1 MGIRKLAVICVVL
14 GAALTVAA
22 CGSNGDDEG
31 TAGSDLPQGSEPV
44 DINPDDFTTEIDN
57 PYWPME
63 VGSEWVY
70 RETDQ
75 EGAEQRVEVT
85 ITNKTKRI
93 ANGVEARVVRDVVT
107 DTKTNEAV
115 EITDDWYAQDSDGNV
130 WYMGEET
137 AEYENGKLVTRAGSF
152 EAGVD
157 GAQPGIIMPADPEVG
172 QSYRQE
178 YYKGKAEDAGA
189 VLSLDAQAEGPGRS
203 LLADADDPGHEPARA
218 EGVRAQV
225 LCPRRGPRAGGLG
238 VRRNRPR
245 GAAQLHEG
253 RLTLGEIHPDPHHG
267 PALQSADLHEIADLV
282 DEPQA
287 ASLELERLRSAVV
300 ERRRGEI
307 ALVAHLAHER
317 VRLVP
322 HSNRAPPRL
331 RGARCSSPAR

>member
-137 AEYENGKLVTRAGSF
+137 AEYENGKLLRARGRSKPASTARSRGSSCPPTPRSDSPTARSTTRARPRTRRCAEPGR
-152 EAGVD
+152 AG
-157 GAQPGIIMPADPEVG
+157 
-172 QSYRQE
+172 R
-178 YYKGKAEDAGA
+178 
-189 VLSLDAQAEGPGRS
+189 GPGRS

-225 LCPRRGPRAGGLG
+225 LCPRRGPRAGSVSGG
-238 VRRNRPR
+238 TDR
-245 GAAQLHEG
+245 E
-253 RLTLGEIHPDPHHG
+253 
-267 PALQSADLHEIADLV
+267 
-282 DEPQA
+282 
-287 ASLELERLRSAVV
+287 ELLSYTK
-300 ERRRGEI
+300 G
-307 ALVAHLAHER
+307 
-317 VRLVP
+317 
-322 HSNRAPPRL
+322 
-331 RGARCSSPAR
+331 G